1 METRIASYL
10 LCEAGRCRDGF
21 ALDILFFLPL
31 AFRWGCLRISRT
43 FCDVHVTRLPT

>member
-21 ALDILFFLPL
+21 ALDILFSPSGVPL
-31 AFRWGCLRISRT
+31 GGVCGSLVPF
-43 FCDVHVTRLPT
+43 VMYM